1 MKTLLMTSVLVATL
15 GLSLLAQADQQTVTL
30 GYAQSKV
37 QGLNNIN
44 GVNLKYRYEWDSP
57 VSIIGSFTYMSG
69 KDDYSYLLVKD
80 IIDNK
85 VDIKY
90 YSLSVGP
97 AYRFNEFISVYGL
110 LGVNRNKVD
119 YRSSWTNYESGS
131 YRYMGTETGKINKT
145 SLMYG
150 VGLQINPM
158 KNMTVDIGYEGS
170 SLDEGG
176 KSYDINGFNIGIG
189 YRF

>member
-1 MKTLLMTSVLVATL
+1 MKALLMTSALVATL
-15 GLSLLAQADQQTVTL
+15 GLSSLAHAAQQTVSL

-37 QGLNNIN
+37 QDLHNIN

-57 VSIIGSFTYMSG
+57 VSVIGSFTYMSG
-69 KDDYSYLLVKD
+69 NDNDSYLLARD

-97 AYRFNEFISVYGL
+97 AYRFNEFVSVYGL
-110 LGVNRNKVD
+110 LGFNRNKVD
-119 YRSSWTNYESGS
+119 YSSSWTNYESGS
-131 YRYMGTETGKINKT
+131 YRYMGTETGNINKT

-150 VGLQINPM
+150 VGLQINPIE
-158 KNMTVDIGYEGS
+158 NVAVDIGYEGS
-170 SLDEGG
+170 SLDDGS
-176 KSYDINGFNIGIG
+176 KSHDINGFNIGIG

>member
-1 MKTLLMTSVLVATL
+1 MKALLMTSALVAAL
-15 GLSLLAQADQQTVTL
+15 GLSPLAQAEQHTVSL

-37 QGLNNIN
+37 QDLHNIN

-57 VSIIGSFTYMSG
+57 VSVIGSFTYMSG
-69 KDDYSYLLVKD
+69 NDNNSYLLTRD

-97 AYRFNEFISVYGL
+97 AYRFNEFVSIYGL
-110 LGVNRNKVD
+110 LGFNYNKVD

-131 YRYMGTETGKINKT
+131 YRYMGSETGNIKKT

-150 VGLQINPM
+150 VGVQINPM
-158 KNMTVDIGYEGS
+158 DNVAVDIGYEAS
-170 SLDEGG
+170 SLDDGG
-176 KSYDINGFNIGIG
+176 QSYDINGFNIGIG

>member
-1 MKTLLMTSVLVATL
+1 MKALWMASALAAAL
-15 GLSLLAQADQQTVTL
+15 GFSTLAQADQHTVSL

-37 QGLNNIN
+37 QDLHNIN

-57 VSIIGSFTYMSG
+57 ISVIGSFTYMSG
-69 KDDYSYLLVKD
+69 NDNYSYFLTRD

-97 AYRFNEFISVYGL
+97 TYRFNEFISVYGL
-110 LGVNRNKVD
+110 LGFNYNKVD
-119 YRSSWTNYESGS
+119 YSSSWNNYESGS
-131 YRYMGTETGKINKT
+131 YRYMGTETGNINKT

-150 VGLQINPM
+150 VGVQINPM
-158 KNMTVDIGYEGS
+158 ENVAVDIGYEGS
-170 SLDEGG
+170 SLDDGS
-176 KSYDINGFNIGIG
+176 KSHDINGFNIGIG

>member
-1 MKTLLMTSVLVATL
+1 MKAVLMTSALVAAL
-15 GLSLLAQADQQTVTL
+15 GLSSPAQADQQTVSL

-37 QGLNNIN
+37 QNLNNIN
-44 GVNLKYRYEWDSP
+44 GANLKYRYEWDSP
-57 VSIIGSFTYMSG
+57 VSVIGSFTYMSG
-69 KDDYSYLLVKD
+69 NDNYSYLLTRDV
-80 IIDNK
+80 IDNK

-110 LGVNRNKVD
+110 LGLNYNKVD
-119 YRSSWTNYESGS
+119 YRSSWNNYESGS
-131 YRYMGTETGKINKT
+131 YRDMGTETGNIRKT

-150 VGLQINPM
+150 VGVQINPIE
-158 KNMTVDIGYEGS
+158 NVAVDIGYEGS
-170 SLDEGG
+170 SLDDGRQ
-176 KSYDINGFNIGIG
+176 SHDINGFNIGIG

>member
-1 MKTLLMTSVLVATL
+1 MKTLLMVPALVAIL
-15 GLSLLAQADQQTVTL
+15 GFSSQALADQQTVSI

-57 VSIIGSFTYMSG
+57 VSVIGSFTYMSG
-69 KDDYSYLLVKD
+69 SDDYSYRLTRD
-80 IIDNK
+80 IISNN

-90 YSLSVGP
+90 YSLSAGP
-97 AYRFNEFISVYGL
+97 AYRFNEYISIYGL
-110 LGVNRNKVD
+110 LGLNYNKVD

-131 YRYMGTETGKINKT
+131 YRYMGSETGNINKT

-158 KNMTVDIGYEGS
+158 ENVAVDIGYEGS
-170 SLDEGG
+170 SLDAADQ
-176 KSYDINGFNIGIG
+176 SHSINGFNIGIG

>member
-1 MKTLLMTSVLVATL
+1 MKVLWMTSALVVAPGFST
-15 GLSLLAQADQQTVTL
+15 LAQADQHTVSL

-37 QGLNNIN
+37 QNLHNIK

-57 VSIIGSFTYMSG
+57 FSVMSSFTYMSG
-69 KDDYSYLLVKD
+69 KDDYSYLLDRD
-80 IIDNK
+80 IINNNVK
-85 VDIKY
+85 IKY

-97 AYRFNEFISVYGL
+97 AYRFNEFISAYGL

-119 YRSSWTNYESGS
+119 YSSQWYNYQGSHVLAGSWSGN
-131 YRYMGTETGKINKT
+131 ENKT

-150 VGLQINPM
+150 AGVQINLLEDLA
-158 KNMTVDIGYEGS
+158 VDIGYEGS
-170 SLDEGG
+170 RLKVAGQSHN
-176 KSYDINGFNIGIG
+176 INGFNIAIG